1 MDCQEDY
8 LNDAVRLD
16 MSSDKS
22 KKKIKLVNEMEHAEK
37 SKIRLKKS
45 IKYLLTQS
53 LKFSNFFKQKLDEHL
68 HFNESDLKDV
78 SRHDETSFEGQED
91 FASLTKN
98 LDVTKK
104 LKYFEGG
111 TLKPYQVEGLTWLII
126 LFENGLS
133 GILADEMGLGKTV
146 QVIALICHLYERHLD
161 GPYLIVAPLSTIPNW
176 VSEFKRFSPKIPV
189 ILFHGNKE
197 ERHYLE
203 RQINSK
209 HYLDGKLVKPVII
222 TTFNIPLIAGKY
234 LSTHVYQYLIVDE
247 GHRLKNHL
255 SKLSLEL
262 QKLKSSNRLL
272 LTGTPLQNNMTE
284 LWSLLNF
291 ILPHLFTDLKS
302 FSDFLLMD
310 DIENNESESASLV
323 STLHQVLS
331 PFMLRRLKTDVLID
345 LVPKKEVLVYCPL
358 SNLQLSLYKYILEK
372 NIRQLKDPNGVEEV
386 DDEPKSKRRCNQMPK
401 KYTEYDSEDSDF
413 EAEAD
418 IDQFVPMTQ
427 ETKKLVAP
435 FVCRLTMQNPA
446 IMFKKVV
453 NHPYLVHFPLD
464 PNSPVKKLLVDEQ
477 LINQS
482 GKMLVLEAMLA
493 KLHAGGHKVLLF
505 STLVMTI
512 HLIEEFLIMRNYEYR
527 QLDGSLRLESR
538 RAAIEEFNN
547 DPNVFIFLCSTRAGG
562 LGVNLTAADTV
573 IFFDRDW
580 NPQVDIQ
587 AQDRCHRIG
596 QTKPVMIYT
605 LIAKNTIDERI
616 LHCGNVKRKLEKVVI
631 KDGQFKD
638 VVKRTKLLD
647 FDFEELKKILE
658 SSDNIHTIHT
668 NGFVLTDEEL
678 NVLMDRS
685 ELYKQMKK

>member
-1 MDCQEDY
+1 M
-8 LNDAVRLD
+8 APK
-16 MSSDKS
+16 KS
-22 KKKIKLVNEMEHAEK
+22 RKKIRLANEIQYAEE

-45 IKYLLTQS
+45 IKYLLTQN
-53 LKFSNFFKQKLDEHL
+53 LKFSNFFKQKLEEHLYDL
-68 HFNESDLKDV
+68 HFNERDLKDD
-78 SRHDETSFEGQED
+78 SRYDQS
-91 FASLTKN
+91 SSKN
-98 LDVTKK
+98 LDVLKTK
-104 LKYFEGG
+104 LKFFEGG
-111 TLKPYQVEGLTWLII
+111 SLKPYQVDGLIWLIN
-126 LFENGLS
+126 LFENGLN

-146 QVIALICHLYERHLD
+146 QVIALICHLYERNID

-176 VSEFKRFSPKIPV
+176 VSEFKRFSPQIP
-189 ILFHGNKE
+189 IIIFHGNKE
-197 ERHYLE
+197 ERRNLA
-203 RQINSK
+203 RQIQSK

-222 TTFNIPLIAGKY
+222 TTFDIPLLAGKY
-234 LSTHVYQYLIVDE
+234 LSTYVIYQYLIVDE
-247 GHRLKNHL
+247 GHRLKNYL
-255 SKLSLEL
+255 SKLNHTL

-302 FSDFLLMD
+302 FSDFLL
-310 DIENNESESASLV
+310 IEENESEPTSSV

-331 PFMLRRLKTDVLID
+331 PFMLRRLKTDVLMD
-345 LVPKKEVLVYCPL
+345 SVPKKEVLVYCPL
-358 SNLQLSLYKYILEK
+358 SNLQLNLYKYVLEK
-372 NIRQLKDPNGVEEV
+372 NLTKLKDPNGVEGL
-386 DDEPKSKRRCNQMPK
+386 DEPKTKRRCTQLPK

-413 EAEAD
+413 KVEAD
-418 IDQFVPMTQ
+418 TDQFIPMTQ
-427 ETKKLVAP
+427 ATKKLVAP
-435 FVCRLTMQNPA
+435 FVSRFTMLNPTM
-446 IMFKKVV
+446 MFKKVV

-477 LINQS
+477 LVNQS

-493 KLHAGGHKVLLF
+493 KLHAGGHKVLIF

-527 QLDGSLRLESR
+527 ELDGSLDLESR
-538 RAAIEEFNN
+538 RASIEEFNN

-562 LGVNLTAADTV
+562 LGVNLIAADTV

-605 LIAKNTIDERI
+605 LVAKNTIDERI
-616 LHCGNVKRKLEKVVI
+616 LHYGNVKRKLEKVII
-631 KDGQFKD
+631 KDGQFKN
-638 VVKRTKLLD
+638 VKRTKSLD

-658 SSDNIHTIHT
+658 STDNVHKIHI

-685 ELYKQMKK
+685 ELYEQMGKKMAST